1 VLPASTPPVVKLL
14 GVAPN
19 PASLGAAAIQLRF
32 ELAHATRA
40 QVEVFDT
47 TGRMV
52 RRLIDEN
59 LSSGPHSTTWDG
71 RNDAG
76 RLAAPG
82 VYFYHL
88 ATEGGFSGSQKV
100 VVLR

>member
-1 VLPASTPPVVKLL
+1 
-14 GVAPN
+14 
-19 PASLGAAAIQLRF
+19 
-32 ELAHATRA
+32 
-40 QVEVFDT
+40 VEVFDT